1 MPKYAKVDE
10 HTLKIT
16 VEKSNNVTVTHL
28 LQNRIGV
35 QDEYDRLGQ
44 VLKNIDE
51 MLVEAKKLGIT
62 EMPIDDNKI
71 VKVPGKDESDSN

>member
-1 MPKYAKVDE
+1 MPKYTKVDE
-10 HTLKIT
+10 HTLQIT

-35 QDEYDRLGQ
+35 KEEYDRLGQ

-51 MLVEAKKLGIT
+51 MLAEAKKLGIT
-62 EMPIDDNKI
+62 ELPVDNKI
-71 VKVPGKDESDSN
+71 VKLPEKNESDSN